1 MVNAKEAEVIGINPS
16 ASITCVKP
24 SGTVSQLTG
33 VSSGIHPWYSEYYIR
48 SVRGDNKDPLTVFL
62 KESGIPN
69 EPDVMKPNDTTVFYF
84 PIKAPKNAVVTKDL
98 TAIEHLEIWKTYREH
113 WTEHNPSVTINVHED
128 EWLDVGAWVFDN
140 FDNVGGIS
148 FLPAVE
154 HTYQQAPYQEI
165 TKEQYEEW
173 IKKMPSRIDWNM
185 LTLYETEDGTTG
197 SQELSCTAGA
207 CDVVD
212 ISTSVATA

>member
-1 MVNAKEAEVIGINPS
+1 MVFRILHS
-16 ASITCVKP
+16 
-24 SGTVSQLTG
+24 L
-33 VSSGIHPWYSEYYIR
+33 R
-48 SVRGDNKDPLTVFL
+48 SWRQQRSTNVFL

-98 TAIEHLEIWKTYREH
+98 TAIDHLEIWKTYREH

-140 FDNVGGIS
+140 FDNIGGIS

-154 HTYQQAPYQEI
+154 QQDNIELQMKN
-165 TKEQYEEW
+165 TQY
-173 IKKMPSRIDWNM
+173 K
-185 LTLYETEDGTTG
+185 
-197 SQELSCTAGA
+197 
-207 CDVVD
+207 
-212 ISTSVATA
+212 